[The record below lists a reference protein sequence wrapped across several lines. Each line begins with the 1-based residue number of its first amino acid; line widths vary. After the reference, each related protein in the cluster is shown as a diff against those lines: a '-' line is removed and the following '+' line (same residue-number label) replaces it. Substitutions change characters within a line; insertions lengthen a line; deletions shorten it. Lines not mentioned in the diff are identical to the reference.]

1 MRIKL
6 ILISIFTF
14 QFIFSNSIL
23 YSNEVEIVS
32 DNIKILRNG
41 KIIESIETNV
51 TIKKKGLY
59 IEGNYSVYNK
69 ESEII
74 KFEKNV
80 LFNDRTKNIIIE
92 TENAKY
98 NKNLDVLETIGI
110 TNIKIEDKYEI
121 VSSNMFYDRSLQK
134 IYSNRETTIKDLI
147 GNIYNFEDSFQ
158 FDLNKEI
165 ITTKKTNIID
175 TDNNIYIFENAKIN
189 LPNKEILGKELK
201 IDFVDSYFGI
211 PNNDPILKGRSAIS
225 NDDQTKIYKTVFST
239 CNTKNKSCPGW
250 EIETEEFT
258 HDKVNKV
265 FNYKN
270 SWLKLFDQEIFY
282 FPYFS
287 HPDPSVKRK
296 SGFLVPYYGSSNNF
310 GSWVNIPYYKTLGK
324 DKDMTFNPRIYADDK
339 FIMQTEFRQSFE
351 KSKLISDLS
360 YNNDGKNSNSHF
372 FAKLGGKINNSSQY
386 NFSYQSV
393 TNDNYLKIHNLSNSS
408 PLINDESVLTS
419 KLTYSNNIDKNT
431 SFSSDFIAYEDLS
444 KRNNDRFQYILP
456 NFNFTKK
463 IESDKNYNG
472 SFQFKSSGFQKNYD
486 TNKYESLLINDFLFK
501 SNDYINNNG
510 LITNYDFL
518 IKNFNSYTENSTS
531 YKNKEDYEVF
541 GAFLIKTSLPLKSV
555 NEARNNY
562 LKPIASFRYSPNNT
576 KNISSKDLRLSYD
589 NIFALNRIGTNEIVE
604 GGKSLSLGV
613 EYENKNKN
621 NEKLYSLSLANS
633 ISDRANSNLPT
644 KTKLN
649 EERTDLV
656 GKFSFSPNKILNID
670 YSFSYDNN
678 LKNSN
683 YDSIS
688 ASINYDMV
696 STSLKYLS
704 SGDVIGNDEIISNSS
719 TIKLG
724 KEKKLK
730 FNISKDL
737 NRDFTEYFDLIYEYE
752 TDCLKAS
759 IEYNKKFYRD
769 GNLQPEK
776 SLFLTL
782 KFIPFAEFRQGAD
795 INQ

>member
-1 MRIKL
+1 MKIKF
-6 ILISIFTF
+6 ILLLFF
-14 QFIFSNSIL
+14 QFIFFNSLL
-23 YSNEVEIVS
+23 YSDEVAIIS
-32 DNIKILRNG
+32 DNIKILDNG
-41 KIIESIETNV
+41 KIIESIQTNAI
-51 TIKKKGLY
+51 IKSKGLY
-59 IEGNYSVYNK
+59 IEGDYSTYNK
-69 ESEII
+69 ETEII

-80 LFNDRTKNIIIE
+80 LFNDRKKNIKIE
-92 TENAKY
+92 TVNAKY
-98 NKNLDVLETIGI
+98 NQKLDILETIGA
-110 TNIKIEDKYEI
+110 TNIKIENKYEI
-121 VSSNMFYDRSLQK
+121 ISSNMLYNRRSQQV
-134 IYSNRETTIKDLI
+134 YSNKETTVKDVN
-147 GNIYNFEDSFQ
+147 GNIYNLENSFQ
-158 FDLNKEI
+158 FDLNNEI
-165 ITTKKTNIID
+165 ITTEKTNIID
-175 TDNNIYIFENAKIN
+175 TDNNIYNFENAKIN
-189 LPNKEILGKELK
+189 LVSKEILGKELK
-201 IDFVDSYFGI
+201 IDFVDNYFGI
-211 PNNDPILKGRSAIS
+211 SNNDPILKGRSAIS
-225 NDDQTKIYKTVFST
+225 NNEETKIYKTVFST
-239 CNTKNKSCPGW
+239 CNTTNKSCPGW

-310 GSWVNIPYYKTLGK
+310 GSWVNIPYFKTLGK
-324 DKDMTFNPRIYADDK
+324 DKDMTFNPRVYADDK
-339 FIMQTEFRQSFE
+339 FIMQAEYRQRLK

-372 FAKLGGKINNSSQY
+372 FANLDGKIDNKSNY
-386 NFSYQSV
+386 IFSYQSV
-393 TNDNYLKIHNLSNSS
+393 TNDNYLKIHNLSKSS

-419 KLTYSNNIDKNT
+419 KLTYSKNIDKNT

-456 NFNFTKK
+456 NFTFAKNL
-463 IESDKNYNG
+463 ELDKNYFG
-472 SFQFKSSGFQKNYD
+472 SFQFKSSGYQKNYD
-486 TNKYESLLINDFLFK
+486 TNKYESLLINDFLFQ
-501 SNDYINNNG
+501 SYDYINKKG
-510 LITNYDFL
+510 LKTNYDFL
-518 IKNFNSYTENSTS
+518 IKNFNSYTENSIS

-541 GAFLIKTSLPLKSV
+541 GAFLVKTSLPLKRFDEDGS
-555 NEARNNY
+555 EY

-576 KNISSKDLRLSYD
+576 KNISDKDLRLSYD

-613 EYENKNKN
+613 EYENRNKS
-621 NEKLYSLSLANS
+621 NEKSFSLSLANS
-633 ISDRANSNLPT
+633 MSDRANDNLPS

-649 EERTDLV
+649 EERSDVV
-656 GKFSFSPNKILNID
+656 GKLSFSPNKVLNFD
-670 YSFSYDNN
+670 YNFSYDNN

-688 ASINYDMV
+688 ASINYGV
-696 STSLKYLS
+696 ISTSFNFLS

-719 TIKLG
+719 TLKLD
-724 KEKKLK
+724 EERSFKL
-730 FNISKDL
+730 NIAKDL
-737 NRDFTEYFDLIYEYE
+737 NKDFTEYYDLIYEYE

-759 IEYNKKFYRD
+759 IEFSKKFYRD

>member
-1 MRIKL
+1 MKIKL
-6 ILISIFTF
+6 ILILFF
-14 QFIFSNSIL
+14 QFIFFNSII
-23 YSNEVEIVS
+23 YSDEVEIIS
-32 DNIKILRNG
+32 NNIKILENG
-41 KIIESIETNV
+41 EIIESIQTNAI
-51 TIKKKGLY
+51 IKKKGLY
-59 IEGNYSVYNK
+59 IEGDYSIYNK
-69 ESEII
+69 KTEII
-74 KFEKNV
+74 EFEKNV
-80 LFNDRTKNIIIE
+80 LFNDKIKNITIE

-98 NKNLDVLETIGI
+98 NQKLDILETVGI
-110 TNIKIEDKYEI
+110 TNIKIENKYEI
-121 VSSNMFYDRSLQK
+121 ISSNMFYDRGSKK
-134 IYSNRETTIKDLI
+134 IYSKKETTIKDI
-147 GNIYNFEDSFQ
+147 SGNIYNLENSFQ
-158 FDLNKEI
+158 LDLIKEI

-189 LPNKEILGKELK
+189 LINKEILGKELK
-201 IDFVDSYFGI
+201 IDFINNYFGI

-225 NDDQTKIYKTVFST
+225 NDEQTKIYKTVFST
-239 CNTKNKSCPGW
+239 CNTTNKSCPGW

-287 HPDPSVKRK
+287 HPDPSIKRK

-310 GSWVNIPYYKTLGK
+310 GSWINIPYFKTLGI
-324 DKDMTFNPRIYADDK
+324 DKDMTLNPRIYADDK
-339 FIMQTEFRQSFE
+339 FIMQTEYRQSLE
-351 KSKLISDLS
+351 KSKLISDFS

-372 FAKLGGKINNSSQY
+372 FANLDGKIDNNSNY

-393 TNDNYLKIHNLSNSS
+393 TNDNYLKIHNLSKSS
-408 PLINDESVLTS
+408 SLINDESVLTS
-419 KLTYSNNIDKNT
+419 KLTYSKNIDKNT

-456 NFNFTKK
+456 NFTFIKK
-463 IESDKNYNG
+463 LELNENYNG

-486 TNKYESLLINDFLFK
+486 TNKYESLLINDFIFN
-501 SNDYINNNG
+501 SNDYVNKKG
-510 LITNYDFL
+510 LTTNYDFL

-541 GAFLIKTSLPLKSV
+541 GTFLIKTSLPLRRV
-555 NEARNNY
+555 DDNGNDY

-576 KNISSKDLRLSYD
+576 KNISDKDLRLSYD

-604 GGKSLSLGV
+604 GGKSLSLGF
-613 EYENKNKN
+613 EYENRNKN
-621 NEKLYSLSLANS
+621 NEKLFSMSLANS
-633 ISDRANSNLPT
+633 ISDRANKNLPS

-656 GKFSFSPNKILNID
+656 GKFSFSPNKVINFD

-688 ASINYDMV
+688 TIINYGII
-696 STSLKYLS
+696 SSSFNFLS
-704 SGDVIGNDEIISNSS
+704 SGDVIGNNEVISNSS
-719 TIKLG
+719 IIKLD
-724 KEKKLK
+724 KEKSLK
-730 FNISKDL
+730 FNLAKDL
-737 NRDFTEYFDLIYEYE
+737 NRDFTEYYDLIYEYE

-776 SLFLTL
+776 SLFFTL
-782 KFIPFAEFRQGAD
+782 KFIPFAEFRQAAD